1 MVYFGSSF
9 ADGPVLAIA
18 PQTAHQALVLGK
30 SSFQSKPN
38 AFAARRF
45 ANMTPSS
52 SKPTG
57 AGRKRSREEA
67 EPNLSDDVSESSPAS
82 FSNNDWMSG
91 NDMVMMETATAA
103 PVGQPAASSA
113 AATLHNAE
121 VKTALQMQQEQQLS
135 GRSCKTQRREHNSA
149 AASPTKEYNSPSAGL
164 TTPTSET
171 THHLVVD
178 DFTLHLG
185 IGWRRIS
192 NDEHIQAAARGWAKF
207 IENHYP
213 ISNVV
218 IQLESKGLQ
227 SYLIEASEGYF
238 LFDENLRQGRLV
250 SRTGNGALQNLKSN
264 PPVFE
269 GPETMMAAS
278 QPIVPVYVQQANT
291 GYAMPFGSTEI
302 EMEVC

>member
-1 MVYFGSSF
+1 MVYFGTSF

-18 PQTAHQALVLGK
+18 PQTAHQALALGR
-30 SSFQSKPN
+30 STFQSRPN

-45 ANMTPSS
+45 ANMTPTR
-52 SKPTG
+52 PAG
-57 AGRKRSREEA
+57 AGRKRSRDEA
-67 EPNLSDDVSESSPAS
+67 EPNLSDDLPEPTPAPSSN
-82 FSNNDWMSG
+82 FDWMSG
-91 NDMVMMETATAA
+91 NDMVMVEPTASH
-103 PVGQPAASSA
+103 PAASSA
-113 AATLHNAE
+113 ATALHNAE

-135 GRSCKTQRREHNSA
+135 GRSYKTQRRENISA
-149 AASPTKEYNSPSAGL
+149 AATPVEEFSSPSPAL
-164 TTPTSET
+164 TTPTSENPN
-171 THHLVVD
+171 HPIVD

-213 ISNVV
+213 ISNVA

-250 SRTGNGALQNLKSN
+250 SRTGEGALQNLKSN

-278 QPIVPVYVQQANT
+278 QPILPVYLQQANNMR
-291 GYAMPFGSTEI
+291 ALPFGNAEV

>member
-18 PQTAHQALVLGK
+18 PQTAHQALTLGK
-30 SSFQSKPN
+30 STFQTRPN

-45 ANMTPSS
+45 ANMTPSRPS
-52 SKPTG
+52 G
-57 AGRKRSREEA
+57 AGRKRSRDEA
-67 EPNLSDDVSESSPAS
+67 EPNLSDDLPEPTPAPS
-82 FSNNDWMSG
+82 SNNDWLSG
-91 NDMVMMETATAA
+91 NDMVMMETAVT
-103 PVGQPAASSA
+103 QPAMSSA
-113 AATLHNAE
+113 AEALHNAE
-121 VKTALQMQQEQQLS
+121 VKTALQMQQEQQVS
-135 GRSCKTQRREHNSA
+135 GRSYKTQRRENVSA
-149 AASPTKEYNSPSAGL
+149 AATPAEEFNSPSTAL
-164 TTPTSET
+164 TTPTSENPN
-171 THHLVVD
+171 HPIVD

-227 SYLIEASEGYF
+227 SYLIEAAEGYF

-250 SRTGNGALQNLKSN
+250 STTGEGTLQNLKSN

-278 QPIVPVYVQQANT
+278 QPIVPVYVQQINN
-291 GYAMPFGSTEI
+291 MRSLPFGNADL